1 MSLIIHNIV
10 EKFRDFLYKFS
21 FSDELAIFGII
32 PIKIKE
38 IADVLLS
45 EGLRFV
51 HLTALDFS
59 KEKNKLELNYFFSSF
74 ENKLNL
80 IVKSEVD
87 VSNPTIFSLTD
98 IIPGITWAERECKD
112 LFGIN
117 FEGHPD
123 PRRLVLPDDWPDSLY
138 PLRKEFSYNLKP
150 SVKLEGAVEL
160 KKPTEGRTVIPL
172 GPFYPSLEEPAYFRL
187 IVEGEEIVDF
197 DYRGF
202 YVHRGIEKLAESALN
217 YQQIP
222 FLAER
227 ICGICGF
234 VHSTAYCQ
242 AVEKAGDIEI
252 PVRAKYIRTMFLEL
266 ERIHSH
272 LLWVGLAAH
281 IIGFDTLF
289 MQAWRIREPVMYL
302 CEIITG
308 NRKTYGINI
317 VGGVTIDVLP
327 DHLKDMERVIREI
340 EKEVIELKEIILD
353 DEVIQLRF
361 KNVGILIEEEAKK
374 FFVGGPVAR
383 ASGIDIDIRR
393 NFPYAAYSEIDFRTP
408 LRKDGDIWART
419 IVRLEEILI
428 SINILRQIINYIPEG
443 DTSVKFSKIEPW
455 KEAISY
461 IEAPRGQLF
470 HYVMTGPEGR
480 PYRWSVRAPSYQNYQ
495 ALSVLLKGGSI
506 ADAPLIIASIDP
518 CFSCTERYE
527 TIDLKD
533 KSVKIYTAEELKKC
547 LKVR

>member
-1 MSLIIHNIV
+1 MSLIIHNIA
-10 EKFRDFLYKFS
+10 EHFRDFLYKFS
-21 FSDELAIFGII
+21 FSDELAIFGIL
-32 PIKIKE
+32 PNKIKE
-38 IADVLLS
+38 IAQILIS

-59 KEKNKLELNYFFSSF
+59 KEKNKLELNYFFSSL
-74 ENKLNL
+74 ENRLNL

-87 VSNPTIFSLTD
+87 VSNPTILSLTD

-123 PRRLVLPDDWPDSLY
+123 PRRLVLPDDWPDSHY
-138 PLRKEFSYNLKP
+138 PLRKEFSYNFKP
-150 SVKLEGAVEL
+150 SVKSEAAVEL

-242 AVEKAGDIEI
+242 AVEKASGIEI

-327 DHLKDMERVIREI
+327 EHLKDMEGVIREI

-383 ASGIDIDIRR
+383 ASGIEIDMRR
-393 NFPYAAYSEIDFRTP
+393 NFPYAAYSELDFRTP
-408 LRKDGDIWART
+408 LRREGDIWART

-428 SINILRQIINYIPEG
+428 SINILRQVINHIPDG
-443 DTSVKFSKIEPW
+443 DTSVKISKIEPW

-527 TIDLKD
+527 TIDLKN
-533 KSVKIYTAEELKKC
+533 KTVKIYSAEELKKC

>member
-1 MSLIIHNIV
+1 MQDFLNQIV
-10 EKFRDFLYKFS
+10 ENVEDS
-21 FSDELAIFGII
+21 
-32 PIKIKE
+32 KE
-38 IADVLLS
+38 NTIVYVQPHQIREVVKLMILQNI
-45 EGLRFV
+45 RFV
-51 HLTALDFS
+51 HLTAVDFS
-59 KEKNKLELNYFFSSF
+59 SEKNKIELNYFFLSLDDKTNIILKTYINSSDP
-74 ENKLNL
+74 
-80 IVKSEVD
+80 V
-87 VSNPTIFSLTD
+87 VSSISD
-98 IIPGITWAERECKD
+98 ITPAAIWAERECND
-112 LFGIN
+112 LFGIK

-123 PRRLVLPDDWPDSLY
+123 PRRLVLSDDWPDGVY
-138 PLRKEFSYNLKP
+138 PLRKDFNYSQKP
-150 SVKLEGAVEL
+150 PQQKRDFQL
-160 KKPTEGRTVIPL
+160 KKPEEGKTVIPI

-187 IVEGEEIVDF
+187 IVEGEKIVDF

-234 VHSTAYCQ
+234 VHSTCYCQ
-242 AVEKAGDIEI
+242 AVEKAAGIDI
-252 PVRAKYIRTMFLEL
+252 PQRAKFIRTMFLEL

-272 LLWVGLAAH
+272 LLWIGLAAH

-327 DHLKDMERVIREI
+327 QHLKDLESVISEIEREI
-340 EKEVIELKEIILD
+340 KELREIILD
-353 DEVIQLRF
+353 DEIIQLRF
-361 KNVGILIEEEAKK
+361 KNVGILTFEDAKK
-374 FFVGGPVAR
+374 YSVGGPVAR
-383 ASGIDIDIRR
+383 ASGVKIDMRVD
-393 NFPYAAYSEIDFRTP
+393 FPYAAYPVLSLQIPIKKE
-408 LRKDGDIWART
+408 GDVWART
-419 IVRLEEILI
+419 LIRLDEIII
-428 SINILRQIINYIPEG
+428 SINILKQILSNIPEG
-443 DTSVKFSKIEPW
+443 QTSVKVSKIPPW

-470 HYVMTGPEGR
+470 HYVMTGPDGK

-495 ALSVLLKGGSI
+495 CLSILLKESTI
-506 ADAPLIIASIDP
+506 ADAPLIIGSIDP

-527 TIDLKD
+527 TVDV
-533 KSVKIYTAEELKKC
+533 KSKKLRVYTLEELRC
-547 LKVR
+547 LKAR

>member
-1 MSLIIHNIV
+1 MDITDKVETANENIIIYT
-10 EKFRDFLYKFS
+10 KPS
-21 FSDELAIFGII
+21 Q
-32 PIKIKE
+32 IKE
-38 IADVLLS
+38 VAKLLVMQ
-45 EGLRFV
+45 GARFS
-51 HLTALDFS
+51 HLTAIDFVNQ
-59 KEKNKLELNYFFSSF
+59 KNEIELNYFFSF
-74 ENKLNL
+74 IDDRMNV
-80 IVKSEVD
+80 IVKVGLEQSEP
-87 VSNPTIFSLTD
+87 SISSISE
-98 IIPGITWAERECKD
+98 IIPAVIWAERECND

-123 PRRLVLPDDWPDSLY
+123 PRRLVLPDNWPEKVH
-138 PLRKEFSYNLKP
+138 PLRKDFDYNSKP
-150 SVKLEGAVEL
+150 PEEKQPAPL
-160 KKPTEGRTVIPL
+160 KKPEEGKTVIPI

-234 VHSTAYCQ
+234 VHSCAYCQ
-242 AVEKAGDIEI
+242 AVEKAAQIEI
-252 PVRAKYIRTMFLEL
+252 PLRAKFIRSMFLEL
-266 ERIHSH
+266 ERLHSH

-281 IIGFDTLF
+281 IVGFDTLF
-289 MQAWRIREPVMYL
+289 MQSWRIREPVMYI

-317 VGGVTIDVLP
+317 VGGVTIDVQP
-327 DHLKDMERVIREI
+327 EHLRDIEKVISQI
-340 EKEVIELKEIILD
+340 EKEVIEIREIILD

-361 KNVGILIEEEAKK
+361 KNVGTLRQDDAKK
-374 FFVGGPVAR
+374 YFVCGPVAR
-383 ASGIDIDIRR
+383 ASGINIDMRI
-393 NFPYAAYSEIDFRTP
+393 NFPYAAYPMLNLRVP
-408 LRKDGDIWART
+408 LNRSGDVWART
-419 IVRLEEILI
+419 LVRLEEILI
-428 SINILRQIINYIPEG
+428 SINILKQILENIPQG
-443 DTSVKFSKIEPW
+443 PTSVKVSKIEPW

-495 ALSVLLKGGSI
+495 ALSIMLKGASI
-506 ADAPLIIASIDP
+506 ADAPLIIGSIDP

-527 TIDLKD
+527 VIDLKER
-533 KSVKIYTAEELKKC
+533 SVKIYTAEELKN
-547 LKVR
+547 V

>member
-1 MSLIIHNIV
+1 M
-10 EKFRDFLYKFS
+10 
-21 FSDELAIFGII
+21 FGI
-32 PIKIKE
+32 K
-38 IADVLLS
+38 
-45 EGLRFV
+45 
-51 HLTALDFS
+51 
-59 KEKNKLELNYFFSSF
+59 
-74 ENKLNL
+74 
-80 IVKSEVD
+80 
-87 VSNPTIFSLTD
+87 
-98 IIPGITWAERECKD
+98 
-112 LFGIN
+112 

-123 PRRLVLPDDWPDSLY
+123 PRRLVLPDDWPDNVY
-138 PLRKEFSYNLKP
+138 PLRKNFSYNSKP
-150 SVKLEGAVEL
+150 PVKSEPTMELE
-160 KKPTEGRTVIPL
+160 KPGEDRTVIPL

-187 IVEGEEIVDF
+187 IVEGEEIVDL

-202 YVHRGIEKLAESALN
+202 YVHRDIEKLAESALN

-242 AVEKAGDIEI
+242 AVEKAARLEI
-252 PVRAKYIRTMFLEL
+252 PDRAKYIRTMFLEL

-281 IIGFDTLF
+281 IVGFDTLF

-302 CEIITG
+302 CEMITG

-317 VGGVTIDVLP
+317 VGGVTIDILP
-327 DHLKDMERVIREI
+327 QHLKDMEEVINQIEKDVKELREI
-340 EKEVIELKEIILD
+340 IID

-361 KNVGILIEEEAKK
+361 KNVGVLIQDEAKK

-383 ASGIDIDIRR
+383 ASGINIDMRI
-393 NFPYAAYSEIDFRTP
+393 NFPYAAYSKLDFRVP
-408 LRKDGDIWART
+408 LRKEGDVWART
-419 IVRLEEILI
+419 LVRLEEILI
-428 SINILRQIINYIPEG
+428 SINILRQVIKSMPEG

-461 IEAPRGQLF
+461 VEAPRGQLF

-480 PYRWSVRAPSYQNYQ
+480 PYRWNVRAPSYQNYQ
-495 ALSVLLKGGSI
+495 AISILLKGGSI

-527 TIDLKD
+527 TIDLRNKT
-533 KSVKIYTAEELKKC
+533 VQIYTAEELRRC
-547 LKVR
+547 LEAK

>member
-1 MSLIIHNIV
+1 MSLIINTIAEH
-10 EKFRDFLYKFS
+10 FRDFLYKFNIS
-21 FSDELAIFGII
+21 NELAIFGIS
-32 PIKIKE
+32 PIKIKD
-38 IADVLLS
+38 ITKILIS
-45 EGLRFV
+45 EGLIFV

-59 KEKNKLELNYFFSSF
+59 NKKNKIELNYFFSSL
-74 ENKLNL
+74 ENKLNI

-150 SVKLEGAVEL
+150 PVKSDTAVEL

-242 AVEKAGDIEI
+242 AVEKASGIDI

-327 DHLKDMERVIREI
+327 EHLKDMEGVIKEI
-340 EKEVIELKEIILD
+340 EKEVRELREIILD

-361 KNVGILIEEEAKK
+361 KNVGVLIEEEAKK

-383 ASGIDIDIRR
+383 ASGIKIDMRI
-393 NFPYAAYSEIDFRTP
+393 NFPYAAYSDFDFRTP
-408 LRKDGDIWART
+408 LRKEGDIWART

-428 SINILRQIINYIPEG
+428 SINILRQIISYIPAG
-443 DTSVKFSKIEPW
+443 DTSVKISKIEPW

-470 HYVMTGPEGR
+470 HYVMTGPEGK

-527 TIDLKD
+527 TIDLRD
-533 KSVKIYTAEELKKC
+533 KTVKIYSAEELRKC
-547 LKVR
+547 LKVK

>member
-1 MSLIIHNIV
+1 MNDFYQQIASVAKVEPLEENLIV
-10 EKFRDFLYKFS
+10 FAEP
-21 FSDELAIFGII
+21 GQ
-32 PIKIKE
+32 IKE
-38 IADVLLS
+38 IVNIVKIQNA
-45 EGLRFV
+45 RFV
-51 HLTALDFS
+51 HLTAIDFS
-59 KEKNKLELNYFFSSF
+59 EKKNKIELNYFFLLLKD
-74 ENKLNL
+74 KLNIIL
-80 IVKSEVD
+80 KTELDSTNPIISSISE
-87 VSNPTIFSLTD
+87 
-98 IIPGITWAERECKD
+98 IIPGAIWAERECKD
-112 LFGIN
+112 LFGVN

-123 PRRLVLPDDWPDSLY
+123 PRRLVLADDWPDNIY
-138 PLRKEFSYNLKP
+138 PLRKNFSYNSKP
-150 SVKLEGAVEL
+150 KVKSETTVEL
-160 KKPTEGRTVIPL
+160 KKPGEGKTVIPI

-242 AVEKAGDIEI
+242 AVEKAGGIEI
-252 PVRAKYIRTMFLEL
+252 PERAKYIRTIFLEL
-266 ERIHSH
+266 ERLHSH

-281 IIGFDTLF
+281 IVGFDTLF

-302 CEIITG
+302 CELITG

-327 DHLKDMERVIREI
+327 KHLEDMKEVLNQIEKEAREIREI
-340 EKEVIELKEIILD
+340 ILE
-353 DEVIQLRF
+353 DEVLQLRF
-361 KNVGILIEEEAKK
+361 KDVGRLTEDDAMKY
-374 FFVGGPVAR
+374 FVGGPVAR
-383 ASGIDIDIRR
+383 ASGVEIDIRA
-393 NFPYAAYSEIDFRTP
+393 NFPYAAYSNIDFRIP
-408 LRKDGDIWART
+408 LRKEGDVWART
-419 IVRLEEILI
+419 LVRLEEIFI
-428 SINILRQIINYIPEG
+428 SIGILRTIINSLPEG
-443 DTSVKFSKIEPW
+443 NTSTKVVKIEPW
-455 KEAISY
+455 REAISY
-461 IEAPRGQLF
+461 VEAPRGQLF

-518 CFSCTERYE
+518 CFSCTERFE
-527 TIDLKD
+527 VLDRKNKKVD
-533 KSVKIYTAEELKKC
+533 IYTAKDLRKC
-547 LKVR
+547 LEAN

>member
-1 MSLIIHNIV
+1 M
-10 EKFRDFLYKFS
+10 
-21 FSDELAIFGII
+21 FGI
-32 PIKIKE
+32 K
-38 IADVLLS
+38 
-45 EGLRFV
+45 
-51 HLTALDFS
+51 
-59 KEKNKLELNYFFSSF
+59 
-74 ENKLNL
+74 
-80 IVKSEVD
+80 
-87 VSNPTIFSLTD
+87 
-98 IIPGITWAERECKD
+98 
-112 LFGIN
+112 

-123 PRRLVLPDDWPDSLY
+123 PRRLVLPDDWPDNVY
-138 PLRKEFSYNLKP
+138 PLRKNFSYNSKP
-150 SVKLEGAVEL
+150 PVKSEPTMELE
-160 KKPTEGRTVIPL
+160 KPGEGRTVIPL

-202 YVHRGIEKLAESALN
+202 YVHRDIEKLAESALN

-242 AVEKAGDIEI
+242 AVEKAARLEI
-252 PVRAKYIRTMFLEL
+252 PDRAKYIRTMFLEL

-281 IIGFDTLF
+281 IVGFDTLF

-302 CEIITG
+302 CEMITG

-317 VGGVTIDVLP
+317 VGGVTIDILP
-327 DHLKDMERVIREI
+327 QHLKDMEEVINQIEKDVKELREI
-340 EKEVIELKEIILD
+340 IID

-361 KNVGILIEEEAKK
+361 KNVGVLIQDEAKK

-383 ASGIDIDIRR
+383 ASGINIDMRI
-393 NFPYAAYSEIDFRTP
+393 NFPYAAYSKLDFRVP
-408 LRKDGDIWART
+408 LRKEGDVWART
-419 IVRLEEILI
+419 LVRLEEILI
-428 SINILRQIINYIPEG
+428 SINILRQVIKSMPEG

-461 IEAPRGQLF
+461 VEAPRGQLF

-480 PYRWSVRAPSYQNYQ
+480 PYRWNVRAPSYQNYQ
-495 ALSVLLKGGSI
+495 AISILLKGGSI

-527 TIDLKD
+527 TIDLRNKT
-533 KSVKIYTAEELKKC
+533 VQIYTAEELRRC
-547 LKVR
+547 LEAK

>member
-1 MSLIIHNIV
+1 MPSIIDQLIYQYKDLLYDLRSTEQLVILSINPDKIRDITKSLI
-10 EKFRDFLYKFS
+10 
-21 FSDELAIFGII
+21 
-32 PIKIKE
+32 
-38 IADVLLS
+38 S
-45 EGLRFV
+45 EGLRYI
-51 HLTALDFS
+51 HLTAVDFS
-59 KEKNKLELNYFFSSF
+59 EQRDKIELNYFFSSL
-74 ENKLNL
+74 EEKKNI
-80 IVKSEVD
+80 IVKSEIEM
-87 VSNPTIFSLTD
+87 SSPSISSIAD
-98 IIPGITWAERECKD
+98 IIPGVTWAERECND
-112 LFGIN
+112 LFGIK

-123 PRRLVLPDDWPDSLY
+123 PRRLVLPDDWPDNVY
-138 PLRKEFSYNLKP
+138 PLRKNFPYNSTPPIKSEP
-150 SVKLEGAVEL
+150 TVEL
-160 KKPTEGRTVIPL
+160 KKPGEGRTVIPL

-242 AVEKAGDIEI
+242 AIEKAANLEI
-252 PVRAKYIRTMFLEL
+252 PPRAKYIRAMFLEL

-272 LLWVGLAAH
+272 LLWAGLAAH
-281 IIGFDTLF
+281 IVGFDTLF

-317 VGGVTIDVLP
+317 VGGVTIDVLQQ
-327 DHLKDMERVIREI
+327 HLKDMEGIINDIEKDIKELREI
-340 EKEVIELKEIILD
+340 IVD

-361 KNVGILIEEEAKK
+361 KGVGVLTQQEAEKLY
-374 FFVGGPVAR
+374 VGGPMAR
-383 ASGIDIDIRR
+383 ASGINIDMRV
-393 NFPYAAYSEIDFRTP
+393 NSTYAAYDELNFRVP
-408 LRKDGDIWART
+408 LRKEGDVWSRT
-419 IVRLEEILI
+419 MIRLEEILI
-428 SINILRQIINYIPEG
+428 SINILRQIIKNVPDG
-443 DTSVKFSKIEPW
+443 DTSIKLPKIEPW

-461 IEAPRGQLF
+461 VEAPRGQLF
-470 HYVMTGPEGR
+470 HYVMTGPQGR
-480 PYRWSVRAPSYQNYQ
+480 PYRWNVRAPSYQNYQ
-495 ALSVLLKGGSI
+495 AIATLLKGGSI

-527 TIDLKD
+527 VVDLKN
-533 KSVKIYTAEELKKC
+533 KNIKIYSAEELRRC
-547 LKVR
+547 LRAK

>member
-1 MSLIIHNIV
+1 MSLINLV
-10 EKFRDFLYKFS
+10 KDYFQDFLHRFTVV
-21 FSDELAIFGII
+21 DDLVILGIS
-32 PIKIKE
+32 PLKIKE
-38 IADVLLS
+38 IAEVLIS
-45 EGLRFV
+45 KGIRFV
-51 HLTALDFS
+51 HLTALDFL
-59 KEKNKLELNYFFSSF
+59 KERKHLELNYFFSSL
-74 ENKLNL
+74 EEKINIIL
-80 IVKSEVD
+80 KSEIDPFKDSVA
-87 VSNPTIFSLTD
+87 SLSD
-98 IIPGITWAERECKD
+98 IIPGIVWAERECKD
-112 LFGIN
+112 LFGIS

-123 PRRLVLPDDWPDSLY
+123 PRRLVLPDDWPDNIY
-138 PLRKEFSYNLKP
+138 PLRKEFSYNSKP
-150 SVKLEGAVEL
+150 PGKLETAVEL
-160 KKPTEGRTVIPL
+160 KKPSEGRTVIPL

-187 IVEGEEIVDF
+187 IVEGEKIIDF

-202 YVHRGIEKLAESALN
+202 YVHRGIEKLAESAMN

-242 AVEKAGDIEI
+242 AVEKAGQIEI
-252 PVRAKYIRTMFLEL
+252 PARAKYIRSMFLEL

-317 VGGVTIDVLP
+317 IGGVTIDILSQ
-327 DHLKDMERVIREI
+327 HLKDIEETIREI
-340 EKEVIELKEIILD
+340 EKEVRQLREIILD
-353 DEVIQLRF
+353 DDVIKLRF
-361 KNVGILIEEEAKK
+361 KNVGILSEEECRK

-383 ASGIDIDIRR
+383 AAGIKIDMRR
-393 NFPYAAYSEIDFRTP
+393 DFPYAAYSELDFNIP
-408 LRKDGDIWART
+408 LNKEGDIWART

-428 SINILRQIINYIPEG
+428 AINILRQIIKNMPEG
-443 DTSVKFSKIEPW
+443 PTTVKFSKIDPW

-461 IEAPRGQLF
+461 VEAPRGQLF

-527 TIDLKD
+527 TIDIKN
-533 KSVKIYTAEELKKC
+533 KTFKVYSPAELSRC
-547 LKVR
+547 LKVK

>member
-1 MSLIIHNIV
+1 MSLINLVKDYFQDSLHRFTVVDDLVI
-10 EKFRDFLYKFS
+10 L
-21 FSDELAIFGII
+21 GIS
-32 PIKIKE
+32 PLKIKE
-38 IADVLLS
+38 IAEVLIS
-45 EGLRFV
+45 KGIRFV
-51 HLTALDFS
+51 HLTALDFL
-59 KEKNKLELNYFFSSF
+59 KERKHLELNYFFSSL
-74 ENKLNL
+74 EEKINIIL
-80 IVKSEVD
+80 KSEIDPFKDSVA
-87 VSNPTIFSLTD
+87 SLSD
-98 IIPGITWAERECKD
+98 IIPGIVWAERECKD
-112 LFGIN
+112 LFGIS

-123 PRRLVLPDDWPDSLY
+123 PRRLVLPDDWPDNIY
-138 PLRKEFSYNLKP
+138 PLRKEFSYNSKP
-150 SVKLEGAVEL
+150 PGKLETAVEL
-160 KKPTEGRTVIPL
+160 KKPSEGRTVIPL

-187 IVEGEEIVDF
+187 IVEGEKIIDF

-202 YVHRGIEKLAESALN
+202 YVHRGIEKLAESAMN

-242 AVEKAGDIEI
+242 AVEKAGQIEI
-252 PVRAKYIRTMFLEL
+252 PARAKYIRSMFLEL

-317 VGGVTIDVLP
+317 IGGVTIDILSQ
-327 DHLKDMERVIREI
+327 HLKDIEETIREI
-340 EKEVIELKEIILD
+340 EKEVRQLREIILD
-353 DEVIQLRF
+353 DDVIKLRF
-361 KNVGILIEEEAKK
+361 KNVGILSEEECRK

-383 ASGIDIDIRR
+383 AAGIKIDMRR
-393 NFPYAAYSEIDFRTP
+393 DFPYAAYSELDFNIP
-408 LRKDGDIWART
+408 LNKEGDIWART

-428 SINILRQIINYIPEG
+428 AINILRQIIKNMPEG
-443 DTSVKFSKIEPW
+443 PTTVKFSKIDPW

-461 IEAPRGQLF
+461 VEAPRGQLF

-527 TIDLKD
+527 TIDIKN
-533 KSVKIYTAEELKKC
+533 KTFKVYSPAELSRC
-547 LKVR
+547 LKVK